1 MRTSPETGP
10 PGGVAA
16 RPRLGTVA
24 RLRARTLVFLGIVGP
39 GIITASA
46 DNDAGGITTYS
57 IVGAHFGYSLLWA
70 LVLVTISLAVTQ
82 EIAARTGAVTGKGL
96 AALIRE
102 NYGLRITFF
111 AMLALLIA
119 NQATTVSEFAGI
131 AASMELFGVPRVLGV
146 PVVAALVW
154 YLVIRGNYKNVEKI
168 FLILSTF
175 YLAYVVTGVLVR
187 PPWGEVLQQMVVPSF
202 RLDANYLLTFVAMVG
217 TTITPWGQFFIQA
230 YVVDKGITTEEYGY
244 TRLDVLFGALLTDV
258 VAFFIIVATA
268 ATLFV
273 HGIRIDDARDA
284 AQALEPLAGP
294 LAQTLFGIGL
304 LNASVLGA
312 CIVPLATAYAISEA
326 FGWEA
331 GVNTSFRDAPAFNG
345 IYTFTLVFA
354 AAFVLIPKLPLVT
367 VMLVAQTV
375 NGILLPVVL
384 VFAARLADNPEIM
397 GTHTNGPV
405 LRAIVWLTVAA
416 TIILTALLLITSLVL
431 PLLGID
437 LG

>member
-1 MRTSPETGP
+1 MSRP
-10 PGGVAA
+10 PLIT
-16 RPRLGTVA
+16 RPPSRIA
-24 RLRARTLVFLGIVGP
+24 RLRLGFLAFLAVMGP

-102 NYGLRITFF
+102 NYGVRITFG
-111 AMLALLIA
+111 AMLALMVA
-119 NQATTVSEFAGI
+119 NQATTISEFAGV
-131 AASMELFGVPRVLGV
+131 AASLELFGLPRVVGV
-146 PVVAALVW
+146 PIVGALVW
-154 YLVIRGNYKNVEKI
+154 YLVIRGNYKNVEKV
-168 FLILSTF
+168 FLVLSAF
-175 YLAYVVTGVLVR
+175 YLAYVVTGILAH
-187 PPWGEVLQQMVVPSF
+187 PPWGEVLRQTVTPSF
-202 RLDANYLLTFVAMVG
+202 SLDSGYLLTFIAMVG
-217 TTITPWGQFFIQA
+217 TTITPWGQFFVQA
-230 YVVDKGITTEEYGY
+230 YVVDKGVTVDEYHY
-244 TRLDVLFGALLTDV
+244 TRLDVLFGAFVTDV
-258 VAFFIIVATA
+258 IAFFIIVATA
-268 ATLFV
+268 ATLFQN
-273 HGIRIDDARDA
+273 HIRIEDARDA
-284 AQALEPLAGP
+284 ALALQPLAGP
-294 LAQTLFGIGL
+294 LAQSLFAVGL

-345 IYTFTLVFA
+345 LYTFTLAVGA
-354 AAFVLIPKLPLVT
+354 LVVLIPNLPLVT

-384 VFAARLADNPEIM
+384 IFAARLADNPEIM
-397 GTHTNGPV
+397 GARRNGPV
-405 LRAIVWLTVAA
+405 LRAIVWLTVVAV
-416 TIILTALLLITSLVL
+416 IVLTALLLLTSVVL
-431 PLLGID
+431 PVLGID